1 MHFGTDLPQHVSATG
16 VGPVCAGQTS
26 AMDGCDP
33 IDLFEVVVDFVLVV
47 SVDVRHVKMC
57 QVGIE
62 AGTKDCFAPSGRRQR
77 HRGIVV
83 VVVVAA
89 GGGVVGV
96 VVGVAGIVR
105 IPDPHST
112 DIVVGYFQANITAA
126 ATVVP
131 SCSSGS
137 LVQQKPSAGPNR
149 LQKHFL
155 QRNVLHHIG
164 KHKSARQKLGNF
176 GNGGFV

>member
-1 MHFGTDLPQHVSATG
+1 MHFGTDLPQHVSAIG

-83 VVVVAA
+83 VRVVVAA
-89 GGGVVGV
+89 AGGVVGV
-96 VVGVAGIVR
+96 VVGVVVVVGGGVVVR

-131 SCSSGS
+131 SGSSCS
-137 LVQQKPSAGPNR
+137 LVQQKPSAGPNG
-149 LQKHFL
+149 L
-155 QRNVLHHIG
+155 
-164 KHKSARQKLGNF
+164 
-176 GNGGFV
+176 